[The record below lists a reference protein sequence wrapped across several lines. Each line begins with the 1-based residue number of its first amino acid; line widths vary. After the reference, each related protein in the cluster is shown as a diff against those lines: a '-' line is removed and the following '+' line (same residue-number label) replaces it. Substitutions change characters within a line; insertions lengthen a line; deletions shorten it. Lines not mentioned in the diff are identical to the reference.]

1 MKKAIQ
7 KAMKHLPAIMACATL
22 VLTFNANSTACFI
35 FGQPKAPK
43 GLDDFKR
50 IK

>member
-1 MKKAIQ
+1 MKRVIQ
-7 KAMKHLPAIMACATL
+7 KAMKHLPAIIACATL
-22 VLTFNANSTACFI
+22 VLTFNANSTGCYVFN
-35 FGQPKAPK
+35 QPQVPK